1 MCHLGQI
8 KGNWRIF
15 LNERLELHFSVA
27 IQYQM
32 VSPENIHT
40 SDNIQTGQGV
50 LTYLGIYNMHLYVT
64 ITNEKKVMNLKKESR
79 KMSYGRA

>member
-1 MCHLGQI
+1 
-8 KGNWRIF
+8 
-15 LNERLELHFSVA
+15 
-27 IQYQM
+27 M